1 MSFGFKLS
9 FLLNNHAVRF
19 RLITIGCIVLAFVP
33 FVVPIIFSQ
42 PVGQAYLQMIDR
54 QMAKIAPP
62 EFVFVG
68 DSLTANANWR
78 WMLSNN
84 PFTAVNLAESCAT
97 INEVSAQLVKAR
109 AYHAR
114 FVAVLAGTNDV
125 ITYHLNFHHIVCN
138 YASLLANIPKGQL
151 TIITLI
157 PYTSF
162 SNDSNQ
168 ISALNTVIVKLSG
181 QSSSTNLLLDLNP
194 YISTNGVLLPN
205 FTTDGVHFNDRAYQ
219 IWRDEILKLI
229 KKLRPTRE

>member
-9 FLLNNHAVRF
+9 SLLNNQAGRF
-19 RLITIGCIVLAFVP
+19 RLIAIGCIVLAFVP

-54 QMAKIAPP
+54 QMAKIAHP
-62 EFVFVG
+62 EFVFIG
-68 DSLTANANWR
+68 DSLTANGNWR

-84 PFTAVNLAESCAT
+84 PFTAVNLAESGAT
-97 INEVSAQLVKAR
+97 INEVSAQLLKAR

-114 FVAVLAGTNDV
+114 FLAVLAGTNDL
-125 ITYHLNFHHIVCN
+125 ITYHRNFHHIVCN
-138 YASLLANIPKGQL
+138 YASLLANIPKGQQ

-162 SNDSNQ
+162 SIDSNQ
-168 ISALNTVIVKLSG
+168 ISALNTEIVKLSG
-181 QSSSTNLLLDLNP
+181 QSSSNLLLDLNP

-229 KKLRPTRE
+229 KKLRSTRE